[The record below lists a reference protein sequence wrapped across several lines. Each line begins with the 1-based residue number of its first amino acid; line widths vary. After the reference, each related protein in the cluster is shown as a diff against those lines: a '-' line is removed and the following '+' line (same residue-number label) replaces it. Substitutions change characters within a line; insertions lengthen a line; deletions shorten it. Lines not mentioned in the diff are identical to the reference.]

1 MVAFLFER
9 IVWSVWSV
17 WRMINV
23 VGAGYF
29 KVITVF
35 SIKLYYFPMIN

>member
-9 IVWSVWSV
+9 IIWSV

-35 SIKLYYFPMIN
+35 SI